1 MPLQPAMLR
10 ITLHQNGR
18 HPRLVLAG
26 RLFGPWVGETENAW
40 RSASCSGKK
49 IEVDMTEVT
58 GVDSAGRDL
67 LVAMHRAGASLI
79 ASGAWMRALIQ
90 EVTGEQP
97 FNSNEPQRRT
107 ENGPEHEDSRIRRDI
122 K

>member
-1 MPLQPAMLR
+1 MLR

-18 HPRLVLAG
+18 QSRLVLAG
-26 RLFGPWVGETENAW
+26 RLSGPWVGETEDVW
-40 RSASCSGKK
+40 RSASRSGKE

-67 LVAMHRAGASLI
+67 LAAMHRAGARLI
-79 ASGAWMRALIQ
+79 ANGVWMRALIQ
-90 EVTGEQP
+90 EISGEQP
-97 FNSNEPQRRT
+97 FDYNKLQRRSK
-107 ENGPEHEDSRIRRDI
+107 NGPDDEDSPVRRDI